1 MLINPIISAP
11 AADPWMIYHEGFYYF
26 CESRD
31 HTTIHV
37 RKSESIIDIGKD
49 IGVKVWTPPPL
60 GPNCKNV
67 WAPEL
72 HFLNNKWFIY
82 YAADDGINANHRM
95 WVLESETADPQGNY
109 LCRGMLDTGGW
120 AIDGTL
126 LVRDDG
132 SLYLIW
138 SGWPG
143 KMDGQ
148 QNIYIAPMQNPF
160 TICGERVL
168 IAEPEHQWERIEMPI
183 CEGPQIL
190 KRNGKVFIVY
200 SASASWTVD
209 YCLGM
214 LVNTDGKLLNPCSWK
229 KVAAPVFAKNERIWG
244 VGHCSFVKSPCQTE
258 DWILYHAKSERKS
271 GWLDRQ
277 VHAQRFR
284 WNADGLPDFGTPQP
298 HQHASVSLSA

>member
-11 AADPWMIYHEGFYYF
+11 AADPWMIFHDGFYYF

-37 RKSESIIDIGKD
+37 RKSKSILDIGKD
-49 IGVKVWTPPPL
+49 DGAKVWTPPAD
-60 GPNCKNV
+60 GPNCKGV

-72 HFLNNKWFIY
+72 HFLNERWYIY
-82 YAADDGINANHRM
+82 YAADDGINENHRM
-95 WVLESETADPQGNY
+95 WVLESESRDPQGKY
-109 LCRGMLDTGGW
+109 RCRGMLDTGGW

-126 LVRDDG
+126 LTQEDG

-143 KMDGQ
+143 KVDGQ
-148 QNIYIAPMQNPF
+148 QNIYIAPMQNPYM
-160 TICGERVL
+160 ICGERIL
-168 IAEPEHQWERIEMPI
+168 IAEPEHNWERVEMPI

-190 KRNGKVFIVY
+190 KRDGKIFIVY

-209 YCLGM
+209 YCLGL
-214 LVNTDGKLLNPCSWK
+214 LVNENGQLLNPRSWK
-229 KVAAPVFAKNERIWG
+229 KVGPVFQKNERIWG

-258 DWILYHAKSERKS
+258 DWILYHAKSEKKN
-271 GWLDRQ
+271 GWKDRQ
-277 VHAQRFR
+277 IHAQQFTWR
-284 WNADGLPDFGTPQP
+284 DGLPHFGTPLP
-298 HQHASVSLSA
+298 HQSRSVSLSE